1 MALRLSLPTDAARP
15 RSELQG
21 SGIAFGTVASAHS
34 LRRYWCSKRDISMD
48 RFMIRRIGF
57 AVLFVSLCAAPIAS
71 AQKGSVEILS
81 PADGATLDPFDQN
94 RIRYQVVPGSKADHV
109 HLYVDGKEAAILR
122 ELKGSH
128 TLQTLSPG
136 PHELCIKVVNK
147 AHVPLGVQRCINVH
161 VE

>member
-1 MALRLSLPTDAARP
+1 
-15 RSELQG
+15 
-21 SGIAFGTVASAHS
+21 
-34 LRRYWCSKRDISMD
+34 
-48 RFMIRRIGF
+48 MIRRVSF
-57 AVLFVSLCAAPIAS
+57 AVLSVSLCAASMAW

-81 PADGATLDPFDQN
+81 PADGATLDSFDQN
-94 RIRYQVVPGSKADHV
+94 RIRYRVVPGPRGDHV

-128 TLQTLSPG
+128 TLETLSPG

-147 AHVPLGVQRCINVH
+147 AHVSLGVQRCINVR